1 MPRRPLLI
9 FIIALT
15 SCVTAA
21 SQTKDTNNSSA
32 KPANTNTTEK
42 APTKNAR
49 ELEAERLLKEKRAN
63 AQALLINLAADA
75 RNFNDAITR
84 ARTLARVASLLWD
97 ADHDRARSL
106 FRLAWEAAEI
116 GDKEVFEKAKA
127 TPRATKSGP
136 DLPYV
141 VDVHLRREVMRLA
154 AVRDRALGEE
164 FLDDYKEQMRRAN
177 NGALI
182 SSVSPMGTFDP
193 LVEQRLDV
201 ARQVMEN
208 GEIDRALQFA
218 DPVLGAISQ
227 WTVDFLSSLREK
239 NAVAADERY
248 ARMLM
253 NAAAD
258 PRSEANT
265 VSILSAYLFTPHYFL
280 AYNGE
285 GTSMR
290 NFPGN
295 RTPPAVTRD
304 LQLSF
309 FRAATAILTRPLAP
323 PGQEETTS
331 GHGGHYLVIK
341 RLLPLFEQLAP
352 AELTAALR
360 AQVENLG
367 PLVSKS
373 TRDRDDDDL
382 VKSGIRPDN
391 QMENYEKQML
401 DQLDHAKTSD
411 ERDLFLIRLA
421 VWFAGK
427 GDLKARDFADEVAD
441 PEMRKHTRTYTDI
454 RLARAAVVSKNVDQ
468 MLQLVRVGE
477 FEHVYKAWLLTQ
489 AAKLVAR
496 TDRERAA
503 SLIEQAVGE
512 ARRMSQSDVDT
523 PRAFLGA
530 ANATFVVNRA
540 AVWETM
546 AEALKNSNSAEDFS
560 GEGAELNFRLI
571 SKSGPSWVSSEPV
584 PDFDLEGIFRNLADY
599 DYDKTVELA
608 RGFTKPAPRAVATL
622 AIARSVLE
630 PKKK

>member
-1 MPRRPLLI
+1 MPLRALLI
-9 FIIALT
+9 FAIILT
-15 SCVTAA
+15 AGLAAA
-21 SQTKDTNNSSA
+21 SQTKDANNSSA
-32 KPANTNTTEK
+32 KPANTNNAEK
-42 APTKNAR
+42 TPTKNAR

-75 RNFNDAITR
+75 RHFNDAITR

-97 ADHDRARSL
+97 ADHERARSL

-136 DLPYV
+136 GLPYV

-164 FLDDYKEQMRRAN
+164 FLNDYKEQMRRAN
-177 NGALI
+177 DGALI
-182 SSVSPMGTFDP
+182 STATSMGTFDP

-201 ARQVMEN
+201 ARQVMEA
-208 GEIDRALQFA
+208 GEIDRAVQFA
-218 DPVLGAISQ
+218 DPVLGAVSQ

-248 ARMLM
+248 ARMLLI
-253 NAAAD
+253 AAAD

-265 VSILSAYLFTPHYFL
+265 VSILTSYLFTPHYFI
-280 AYNGE
+280 AYTPD
-285 GTSMR
+285 GTGLR

-295 RTPPAVTRD
+295 RTAPAVARD

-323 PGQEETTS
+323 PGEEGTTS
-331 GHGGHYLVIK
+331 GHDGHYLMIK

-360 AQVENLG
+360 AQVENLTS
-367 PLVSKS
+367 LVSKA

-391 QMENYEKQML
+391 QMENYEKQL
-401 DQLDHAKTSD
+401 RDRLDHAKTSD
-411 ERDLFLIRLA
+411 ERDLINIRLA
-421 VWFAGK
+421 ALFASK

-441 PEMRKHTRTYTDI
+441 PELRKDTRTFIDI
-454 RLARAAVVSKNVDQ
+454 RLARTAIYDKNVDQ
-468 MLQLVRVGE
+468 MLELVRIGE
-477 FEHVYKAWLLTQ
+477 FDHVYKAWLLTQ
-489 AAKLVAR
+489 AAKLVAKA
-496 TDRERAA
+496 DHERAA

-512 ARRMSQSDVDT
+512 ARRMSQSDADT
-523 PRAFLGA
+523 PRAFFGA

-546 AEALKNSNSAEDFS
+546 VEALKNSNSAEDFT
-560 GEGAELNFRLI
+560 GEGAELNFHLI
-571 SKSGPSWVSSEPV
+571 SKGGPSWASSESV

-599 DYDKTVELA
+599 DYDKAVELA

-630 PKKK
+630 PKRK